1 MKVAAMFVDGIIA
14 AKKPVIVI
22 AGAPKSGKTTAA
34 RSLIHRFKDY
44 VYVSPVN
51 LKDAGIMEKINGDS
65 CKGIIME
72 GFPLT
77 LDEVKKW
84 NALNNYCVI
93 NVNAGDTQT
102 EEIVELF
109 RRASSSWICPQC
121 GREYNN
127 YMKQLPETPGICDY
141 CQTQLIRKPQ
151 DQDPRVFKKNLNGYY
166 QSSAAVR
173 EYLSEAGRMIH
184 VFYQVDGVAMLRYV
198 QDITEAFLANPGN
211 ISSLLAQ
218 DKRAQPKEKT
228 FGHFDQENQEYVITN
243 PNTPAPWI
251 NYLGLEKFF
260 SLISHR
266 AGGFS
271 FYRDAARRRMLRKD
285 FKDVPEDNRGR
296 QIYVRLEDG
305 TYWSATGMQGDN
317 LSSFECRHGLG
328 YTCITTEKRQ
338 VKVSTRYFVPQGEN
352 LEVWETDITNNSN
365 QPRTIRL
372 FPMVEFAQ
380 WEVGTDTGNLQRNL
394 GLACV
399 EVIEDGRIII
409 DRTEYGPRNYY
420 KYFASSVRPESFD
433 TDLSAFLGCS
443 ARVASK
449 NGYHNPVSVT
459 SGRLTNS
466 SAYGGNTCAAQCIV
480 VTLKPGETKKLNF
493 LLGYSENPHDDL
505 WQDKAQRFLNK
516 ERITPVIEKYLGR
529 DNSRAAFTALKA
541 TIAGLISNLRI
552 HTPDNEMDTMVN
564 AWHQWQDIVTF
575 NMARSASYYEA
586 GGRGIGFRDACQDLL
601 GVMHMH
607 PFKARIRE
615 RILDLAAIQKRD
627 GSCYH
632 QYSPLDKKGS
642 ADRGAGFCDDPCWL
656 IITVSS
662 CLKEYGD
669 WGILDEM
676 VDFDNNPNDK
686 ATLYEHLI
694 ASFMHVM
701 NNRNAENG
709 LPLIGKADWND
720 CLNLNIKK
728 KEEGKSYRTT
738 ASFGLDEEEGRKAVS
753 LMIAGQ
759 CVLTGKE
766 LIKIAQ
772 HRNDAQTIEIAQ
784 KGVSEMTEAIY
795 KYGWDGKWYIRAIDR
810 HGNKIGSHENRE
822 GQIHL
827 ESNVW
832 ITMAGVGIEN
842 GYSQQALES
851 VMENLFFAPA
861 GTVILQPSYTQFDL
875 NLGEITDYLPG
886 HKENGSAF
894 THSNAWVII
903 ASSILGRSDI
913 AMLAYKTILPAA
925 QEKNS
930 HIRRVEPYVY
940 SQTTAGPDSADFGS
954 SRNSWLTGTAAI
966 NFYAVSQYILGIHP
980 EYEGLRI
987 QPCIPESWNGFTAQR
1002 IFRGATYQINV
1013 KRIGKGNG
1021 VSLKAS
1027 IKGKDIQVIEGN
1039 LIVSS
1044 DKYRGKE
1051 IIVEVSVGEAQDS
1064 QPESLATSA
1073 ALNLFSATIA
1083 LLNNAAAQ
1091 TQRDLL
1097 LKLAKLDFTP
1107 YAGLSVEETVA
1118 QIQKEINICLTYS
1131 PLVVSLSLTSK
1142 QSDRIKVNV
1151 KITDLR
1157 DNTSNTA
1164 SIIIPGTDNK
1174 KLEVSS
1180 LRNCA
1185 VGLLAENRL
1194 RLEDIR
1200 ILFSRLGLIEL
1211 LTEGFIQGI
1220 SKDASSLRQELSA
1233 LRKGY
1238 VYISLLLGGTHMHVY
1253 LVSGNGDIIVEK
1265 VIKWQEHPLFNDGK
1279 IRLDPQNPEQ
1289 KDAAGKVALDVVKT
1303 AAQIAQDLIQEAH
1316 LNPNS
1321 IVCVSACIPGQYN
1334 LKTLVIGDELPILN
1348 IPCLTGFEFGNELIA
1363 ALKEKGIPNIK
1374 FIDIDMDSLTAEEA
1388 VGDFRDQYG
1397 NILPGSTTVL
1407 GSGIGGRGSDGRYGA
1422 ILEIGHNIVPLPD
1435 GHYIY
1440 LNKGNVHPV
1449 EAGNNPSEI
1458 VRKCKEKGIYFNKL
1472 VEEYAAVNQGNL
1484 TDYVY
1489 EQVIRELQVKY
1500 PDSHVIRWYKGERDW
1515 EDTCAGPAIQTLLN
1529 EIMAVSKN
1537 VVEPNMHLLHAI
1549 NNPANPLNI
1558 DVFEKNQLLAIESTA
1573 CAIQQSLESVEKEY
1587 ARALT
1592 EEAKKGNQTAIWLI
1606 KYLARED
1613 ALAFAAL
1620 FDHQKNNPDIFATR
1634 LVGSIK
1640 NLGLDVYNNEQDA
1653 SDKKDIFLKTL
1664 QDTVAVILSDHY
1676 GWEKNTAEIA
1686 ARGIDHSRVESSEAR
1701 GHRAI
1706 IEELLAYKTFQN
1718 QGVV

>member
-1 MKVAAMFVDGIIA
+1 MKVAAIFVDGIIA
-14 AKKPVIVI
+14 AKKPVIFI
-22 AGAPKSGKTTAA
+22 TGAPKSGKTTAA
-34 RSLIHRFKDY
+34 CSLIRRSNNY
-44 VYVSPVN
+44 VYVSPAN
-51 LKDAGIMEKINGDS
+51 LKDAGIMEKINSNS
-65 CKGIIME
+65 CKGIVME
-72 GFPLT
+72 GFPMT
-77 LDEVKKW
+77 MNEVKKW
-84 NALNNYCVI
+84 NDISNYCVI
-93 NVNAGDTQT
+93 NINAGDTST
-102 EEIVELF
+102 EETVELF

-121 GREYNN
+121 GREYNS
-127 YMKQLPETPGICDY
+127 YMKQLPENPGICDN
-141 CQTQLIRKPQ
+141 CQTQLIRKPR
-151 DQDPRVFKKNLNGYY
+151 DQDPRVFKRNLSGYY
-166 QSSAAVR
+166 QSSTAVLG
-173 EYLSEAGRMIH
+173 YLSEAGRLIH
-184 VFYQVDGVAMLRYV
+184 VFYQADGKAMLADV
-198 QDITEAFLANPGN
+198 QDIAEAFLANPGN
-211 ISSLLAQ
+211 ISPLLARYKK
-218 DKRAQPKEKT
+218 DRPKEKT
-228 FGHFDQENQEYVITN
+228 FGHFDRENREYVINN

-271 FYRDAARRRMLRKD
+271 FYQDAARRRMLRKD

-296 QIYVRLEDG
+296 QMYIRLEDG
-305 TYWSATGMQGDN
+305 TYWSATGMQGDY
-317 LSSFECRHGLG
+317 LDSFECRHGLG
-328 YTCITTEKRQ
+328 YSRITTEKRQ
-338 VKVSTRYFVPQGEN
+338 VKISTRYFIPQGEN

-365 QPRTIRL
+365 QPGTIQL

-380 WEVGTDTGNLQRNL
+380 WEVSTDTGNLQRNL

-399 EVIEDGRIII
+399 EVIENGRAII
-409 DRTEYGPRNYY
+409 DRTEYGPRNYF

-449 NGYHNPVSVT
+449 NGYHNPAGVS
-459 SGRLTNS
+459 SGRLTDS
-466 SAYGGNTCAAQCIV
+466 IAYGGNTCAAQCIV
-480 VTLKPGETKKLNF
+480 LTLKPGETKKLNF
-493 LLGYSENPHDDL
+493 LLGYSENPQDDL
-505 WQDKAQRFLNK
+505 WQDKTRRFLNK
-516 ERITPVIEKYLGR
+516 ERITPVIEKYLDRG
-529 DNSRAAFTALKA
+529 NSRAAFTALKA
-541 TIAGLISNLRI
+541 TIARLINNLKI
-552 HTPDNEMDTMVN
+552 HTPDNEMDVMVN

-607 PFKARIRE
+607 PFKARIHE

-642 ADRGAGFCDDPCWL
+642 ADRGTGFCDDPCWL
-656 IITVSS
+656 IIAVSS
-662 CLKEYGD
+662 YLKEYGD

-686 ATLYEHLI
+686 DTLYEHLI

-759 CVLTGKE
+759 GVLVGKE

-772 HRNDAQTIEIAQ
+772 HRNDAQTITIAQ
-784 KGVSEMTEAIY
+784 KGVSEMTGAIY

-903 ASSILGRSDI
+903 ASSILGRPDI
-913 AMLAYKTILPAA
+913 AMLVYKTILPAE

-987 QPCIPESWNGFTAQR
+987 QPCIPDSWNGFTAQR
-1002 IFRGATYQINV
+1002 IFRGAIYQINV

-1027 IKGKDIQVIEGN
+1027 IEGKYIQLIEGN

-1044 DKYRGKE
+1044 DTYQGKE
-1051 IIVEVSVGEAQDS
+1051 IIVEVRVGEAQDS
-1064 QPESLATSA
+1064 QPESPATSA
-1073 ALNLFSATIA
+1073 ALNLFSSTIA
-1083 LLNNAAAQ
+1083 LLSNAAAQ

-1107 YAGLSVEETVA
+1107 YAGLSEEDVVA
-1118 QIQKEINICLTYS
+1118 QIQNEVNICLAYS
-1131 PLVVSLSLTSK
+1131 PLTVSLSLANK
-1142 QSDRIKVNV
+1142 QGDRINVNV
-1151 KITDLR
+1151 IITDLR
-1157 DNTSNTA
+1157 DNTINTA

-1174 KLEVSS
+1174 KLEASS

-1194 RLEDIR
+1194 KMEDIR

-1211 LTEGFIQGI
+1211 AAEDFIQGI
-1220 SKDASSLRQELSA
+1220 SRDASDLRQELSA
-1233 LRKGY
+1233 LRKSY
-1238 VYISLLLGGTHMHVY
+1238 VYIGLLLGGTKMHVC
-1253 LVSGNGDIIVEK
+1253 LASGNGDLIMEK
-1265 VIKWQEHPLFNDGK
+1265 VIKWQEHPLFNDCK
-1279 IRLDPQNPEQ
+1279 IRFDPQNPEQ
-1289 KDAAGKVALDVVKT
+1289 KDAAGKVALDMVKT
-1303 AAQIAQDLIQEAH
+1303 AAQMARELIREAH
-1316 LNPNS
+1316 LSANS
-1321 IVCVSACIPGQYN
+1321 IVCIGACIAGQYN
-1334 LKTLVIGDELPILN
+1334 LKTLVIGDDLPMMN

-1363 ALKEKGIPNIK
+1363 AFKEKGIPNIK
-1374 FIDIDMDSLTAEEA
+1374 FIDIDMDALTAEEA
-1388 VGDFRDQYG
+1388 LGDFRDQYG
-1397 NILPGSTTVL
+1397 NILPGNITVL

-1422 ILEIGHNIVPLPD
+1422 FLEIGHNIVPLPD

-1440 LNKGNVHPV
+1440 LNKGNAHPV
-1449 EAGNNPSEI
+1449 EAGNTPSEI
-1458 VRKCKEKGIYFNKL
+1458 ARKCKEKGIYFNKL
-1472 VEEYAAVNQGNL
+1472 VEECAAVNQGNL
-1484 TDYVY
+1484 TDDVY
-1489 EQVIRELQVKY
+1489 EQAIKEFQAKY
-1500 PDSHVIRWYKGERDW
+1500 PDNHVILWYKGERDW
-1515 EDTCAGPAIQTLLN
+1515 EDACAGPAIQTLLN
-1529 EIMAVSKN
+1529 EITAVSKGAA
-1537 VVEPNMHLLHAI
+1537 EPNM
-1549 NNPANPLNI
+1549 
-1558 DVFEKNQLLAIESTA
+1558 
-1573 CAIQQSLESVEKEY
+1573 
-1587 ARALT
+1587 
-1592 EEAKKGNQTAIWLI
+1592 
-1606 KYLARED
+1606 
-1613 ALAFAAL
+1613 
-1620 FDHQKNNPDIFATR
+1620 
-1634 LVGSIK
+1634 
-1640 NLGLDVYNNEQDA
+1640 
-1653 SDKKDIFLKTL
+1653 
-1664 QDTVAVILSDHY
+1664 
-1676 GWEKNTAEIA
+1676 
-1686 ARGIDHSRVESSEAR
+1686 
-1701 GHRAI
+1701 
-1706 IEELLAYKTFQN
+1706 
-1718 QGVV
+1718 